1 MKIEHKI
8 GIPTAYFEIV
18 AGECFWYQGDLY
30 FRCESGAFSL
40 SSGDRSKGLTD
51 ATPVNRVNVKIV
63 IE

>member
-8 GIPTAYFEIV
+8 GVPTAYFEIV

-30 FRCESGAFSL
+30 FRCEGGAFSL
-40 SSGDRSKGLTD
+40 DSGEYCKGLAD
-51 ATPVNRVNVKIV
+51 ATPVYRVDAKIV

>member
-1 MKIEHKI
+1 MIIERKM

-18 AGECFWYQGDLY
+18 VGECFWYQEDLY

-40 SSGDRSKGLTD
+40 TSGDYCKDLAD
-51 ATPVNRVNVKIV
+51 ATPVYRVDAKIV